1 MIASEPAA
9 AEEPRPAGHGELTLR
24 VASAV
29 VLVPLALL
37 TAYLGGAWFIALWAL
52 AAAAVSWEWTRLVGA
67 WRLAIVPCLI
77 ALVAAGWFFAVGR
90 PGPAIAALAAG
101 AVAAGAVA
109 SAGRR
114 LWTAGGVAYAG
125 AMLAA
130 PALLRSDPAYGLAAI
145 IFLFAVV
152 WMTDIAAYFVGKL
165 VGGPK
170 LWPSVSPKK
179 TWSGAIGGLL
189 AGFAAGLVVAAMT
202 GLDGAV
208 ALGIVALVLSTTAQV
223 GDFLESALKR
233 RFGAKDASRLI
244 PGHGGLMDRLDG
256 FWTAAVAG
264 TMLGLVRG
272 GVHAPAQGLLVW

>member
-1 MIASEPAA
+1 
-9 AEEPRPAGHGELTLR
+9 LR

-29 VLVPLALL
+29 VLVPLALI

-67 WRLAIVPCLI
+67 WRLTIVPCVM
-77 ALVAAGWFFAVGR
+77 ALAAASSLFAVGR

-114 LWTAGGVAYAG
+114 LWMAGGAACAG

-130 PALLRSDPAYGLAAI
+130 PTVLRSDPASGLVAI

-170 LWPSVSPKK
+170 LWPAVSPKK

-189 AGFAAGLVVAAMT
+189 VGFAAGLAVAAVA
-202 GLDGAV
+202 GLDSAVAIGAV
-208 ALGIVALVLSTTAQV
+208 ALLLSVAAQV
-223 GDFLESALKR
+223 GDLLESALKR
-233 RFGAKDASRLI
+233 RFGAKDASGLI

-264 TMLGLVRG
+264 TILGLVRG